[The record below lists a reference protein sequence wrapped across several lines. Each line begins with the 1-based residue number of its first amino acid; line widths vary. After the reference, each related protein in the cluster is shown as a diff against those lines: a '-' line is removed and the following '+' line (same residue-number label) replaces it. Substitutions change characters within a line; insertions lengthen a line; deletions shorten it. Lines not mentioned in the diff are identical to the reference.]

1 MAIRT
6 YTINGQVD
14 AIKLDTSIKKVTT
27 ANTYKVKIE
36 ADGSSTSKLSQSIQN
51 VTDSTG
57 QATRTI
63 QKFNTKTGELA
74 NTTQRVTNTV
84 VNSSKSLKDMGSNF
98 VDIIKK
104 VTLFGSATAII
115 GMVTSSIGEAV
126 KTIKD
131 FDDAVTNFKKVSDL
145 SGKGLND
152 YTANLGKLGETVAR
166 TRTEMV
172 QNATIFKQAGYSDE
186 DSATLARVGAL
197 YQNVADSEVSASDAG
212 AFLVSQMKAWNL
224 TADQAESVVSAL
236 NEVSNKYAVSN
247 TDLAAGLTKSSSA
260 MSSLGNT
267 SSQTIGLITA
277 GTEQLTGQAA
287 KVGKG
292 LQIIGINL
300 SNMAKKSKT
309 LGISVGGATKEI
321 KLYNDTTGDILS
333 TFDILKQVSQY
344 WGDMS
349 KAEQTAVGY
358 TQAGKTRFDVY
369 SAVMNRFGDAV
380 SASETA
386 LLSAGSAE
394 AENAK
399 YMDSLSARINLLKQ
413 QFQELVLGD
422 GGITSFAK
430 IMVSVATEILKF
442 TNSGIGQ
449 LLIKVS
455 LLAGGIKLLT
465 IAFGGLATLA
475 KGNFVTSLVSIV
487 AEIGAMITGASSLT
501 NVMTALT
508 ISMEANPLFW
518 GALAVTAVVAIV
530 KVIQDIS
537 EREQKLTEIVD
548 KQIKK
553 INDLKSQYGELEK
566 IGKSRALTEAEKA
579 RLGYLGAE
587 IKSNKILLQQ
597 EYEKEAQAR
606 QTRIENEKYKNEE
619 NQKQLKAVKNNQVLS
634 VSTDSRGRTNGM
646 GTTTDQRAPIIRQ
659 QNLTSKS
666 KQTNISEKDS
676 ILELAKAYK
685 SLNSQ
690 TGLNSKQVQANTA
703 LQAKAIKNIIT
714 QAEKIQE
721 RKDAGV
727 KLTETDKKLLHVAKD
742 TITAYNKKNKVSAD
756 SAKATDLANQSE
768 DELAESVKDA
778 DKAYTDA
785 ISSVNGMSDSFTTL
799 NDAIDE
805 YNSTG
810 SMSFDTL
817 NKFLSLSPEYL
828 QVLDLEN
835 GKLSLNKDKAI
846 ELANAK
852 IDEAESS
859 AYEATLTKL
868 ASGAFDQYSSSADSS
883 VGASSSSANATN
895 FVVQGLSNVENQ
907 ALRTTTAVNQYNSAL
922 EGSKTY
928 KKADTESRKT
938 AESSL
943 KTQITVLEGL
953 RGKIGKF
960 TVATTTSTKAQKAS
974 TNANKSNTSAR
985 KANTDAIKTQEDAL
999 KNQKEVYDTV
1009 ISYIKDKVNDYIKTL
1024 EDAKDKEVK
1033 GIEDRIDAIKK
1044 AEETEEKYWQDKIDA
1059 LESQNDAI
1067 ESQIEL
1073 QTLLDNLERAKQTK
1087 KKVYHEGQGF
1097 VYESDLEGVSQA
1109 QKDLQDYYRKKQ
1121 YDEQVKELE
1130 GFRDRAKNNYE
1141 QQITNLEAYEEQV
1154 KTSYDNQI
1162 NYYKQW
1168 VEQFEDGINQYEQQQ
1183 DRLKAIQL
1191 AGVDFEQ
1198 QGWQSR
1204 LSNLSSFVSQYN
1216 SLLAQIANAQAQQQA
1231 VSASSGGGGSGGGGG
1246 YSAPSSKASS
1256 SKAYHVVQKIGNGSK
1271 KKSTAS
1277 SHIGSYGGDSVFQD
1291 SDGKWYVY
1299 KRSQSIAKDFG
1310 SKAEAQNLLN
1320 IYNPRK
1326 REGFGIAYYAQGSY
1340 ELTDDQIAMVGDNP
1354 NYRELLIG
1362 SKLNSANQGGV
1373 PINASKGTGIIPN
1386 NLTSSLVRLA
1396 SSYNQGR
1403 LVNSSN
1409 NNQSINIENINLPS
1423 VKNGED
1429 FVDYLQNFSSVMTQ
1443 QVYQK

>member
-14 AIKLDTSIKKVTT
+14 AIKLDASIKKVTT
-27 ANTYKVKIE
+27 ANTYKVKVE
-36 ADGSSTSKLSQSIQN
+36 ADGSSTNKLSKSIQN
-51 VTDSTG
+51 VTDNTG
-57 QATRTI
+57 QATKTI
-63 QKFNTKTGELA
+63 QNFNTATGKLVS
-74 NTTQRVTNTV
+74 TTQRISNTV
-84 VNSSKSLKDMGSNF
+84 TNSSKSLKDLGLSF
-98 VDIIKK
+98 VDVIKK

-115 GMVTSSIGEAV
+115 GIVSSSIGEAG
-126 KTIKD
+126 KTIKN
-131 FDDAVTNFKKVSDL
+131 FDDATTNFKKVSDL
-145 SGKGLND
+145 SGKGLSD
-152 YTANLGKLGETVAR
+152 YTANLGKLGAAVAR

-224 TADQAESVVSAL
+224 TADQSESVVSAL

-247 TDLAAGLTKSSSA
+247 TDLATGLTKSSSA

-267 SSQTIGLITA
+267 SNETIGLITA
-277 GTEQLTGQAA
+277 GTEQLTGQAS

-292 LQIIGINL
+292 LQTIGINL

-309 LGISVGGATKEI
+309 LEISVGGATKEI
-321 KLYNDTTGDILS
+321 KLYNETTGDILS

-349 KAEQTAVGY
+349 KAEQTAVAS

-430 IMVSVATEILKF
+430 MMVSIATEILKF
-442 TNSGIGQ
+442 TNSDIGQ

-455 LLAGGIKLLT
+455 LLAGGIKLVSM
-465 IAFGGLATLA
+465 AFKGLATLA
-475 KGNFVTSLVSIV
+475 KGNFVTSLGLIV
-487 AEIGAMITGASSLT
+487 TEIGAMITGASSLT

-518 GALAVTAVVAIV
+518 GALAITAVTAIV
-530 KVIQDIS
+530 RVIQDIS
-537 EREQKLTEIVD
+537 KREQILTEIVD
-548 KQIKK
+548 KHIKK
-553 INDLKSQYGELEK
+553 INDLKSQYNELEK
-566 IGKSRALTEAEKA
+566 IGKSRVLTETEKA
-579 RLGYLGAE
+579 RLGYLESE
-587 IKSNKILLQQ
+587 IKSNKVLLQQ

-606 QTRIENEKYKNEE
+606 QTRIENEKYRSKE
-619 NQKQLKAVKNNQVLS
+619 NQRQLKAVKNNQVS
-634 VSTDSRGRTNGM
+634 SISTDSRGRATGM
-646 GTTTDQRAPIIRQ
+646 GTVIDQRSPIVRQ
-659 QNLTSKS
+659 RSLTSKFN
-666 KQTNISEKDS
+666 QIDVNEKDS

-690 TGLNSKQVQANTA
+690 TGLNSKQSQANLV
-703 LQAKAIKNIIT
+703 LQAKAIKNIT
-714 QAEKIQE
+714 AQTEKIQE

-727 KLTETDKKLLHVAKD
+727 KLTETDKKLLSVAKN
-742 TITAYNKKNKVSAD
+742 TITAYNKKNKASAD
-756 SAKATDLANQSE
+756 FAKTTDLVNQSE

-778 DKAYTDA
+778 DSAYTDA
-785 ISSVNGMSDSFTTL
+785 ISSVNGMSDSFITL

-859 AYEATLTKL
+859 AYEATLAKL
-868 ASGAFDQYSSSADSS
+868 ASGAFDQYSSSASSS

-895 FVVQGLSNVENQ
+895 FVVQGLGNIENQ
-907 ALRTTTAVNQYNSAL
+907 ALRTTTAINQYNASL

-928 KKADTESRKT
+928 KKADTESRKS
-938 AESSL
+938 AENSL

-953 RGKIGKF
+953 RGKIGKV
-960 TVATTTSTKAQKAS
+960 TVATTGSTKAQKSA
-974 TNANKSNTSAR
+974 TNASKSNTSAR
-985 KANTDAIKTQEDAL
+985 KANTDAIKAQEDAL

-1024 EDAKDKEVK
+1024 EDAKDKEIK
-1033 GIEDRIDAIKK
+1033 GIEDRIDAVKK

-1121 YDEQVKELE
+1121 YDDQVKELE
-1130 GFRDRAKNNYE
+1130 GFRDKAKNNYE
-1141 QQITNLEAYEEQV
+1141 QQIKDLETYEEQI
-1154 KTSYDNQI
+1154 KTNYDNQI

-1168 VEQFEDGINQYEQQQ
+1168 IEQFEDGTNQYEQQQ

-1191 AGVDFEQ
+1191 AGIDFEQ

-1204 LSNLSSFVSQYN
+1204 LSNLSNFVSQYN

-1231 VSASSGGGGSGGGGG
+1231 VSSSSGGGGGGSSSGG
-1246 YSAPSSKASS
+1246 YSSSSSKSS
-1256 SKAYHVVQKIGNGSK
+1256 SKAYHVVQKIGSGSK
-1271 KKSTAS
+1271 TKKTAS
-1277 SHIGSYGGDSVFQD
+1277 SHIGSYGGDSIFQD

-1299 KRSQSIAKDFG
+1299 KKSQSIATNFD
-1310 SKAEAQNLLN
+1310 SKAKAQNLINL
-1320 IYNPRK
+1320 YSPRK
-1326 REGFGIAYYAQGSY
+1326 REGYGVAYYAQGSY
-1340 ELTDDQIAMVGDNP
+1340 GLTDNQIAMVGDNP
-1354 NYRELLIG
+1354 NYKELVIG
-1362 SKLNSANQGGV
+1362 SKLNNVKQGGI
-1373 PINASKGTGIIPN
+1373 PINASKGMGIIPS

-1403 LVNSSN
+1403 LINSSN
-1409 NNQSINIENINLPS
+1409 NNQSINIENISLPN